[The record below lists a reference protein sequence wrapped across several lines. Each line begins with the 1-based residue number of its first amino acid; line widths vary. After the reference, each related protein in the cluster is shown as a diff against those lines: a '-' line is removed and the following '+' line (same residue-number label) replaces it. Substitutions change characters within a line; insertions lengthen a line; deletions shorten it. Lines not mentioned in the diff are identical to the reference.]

1 MALERCPHCPERV
14 RNLGLHLKRCI
25 KYRRKV
31 KAGMLAI
38 PTEPKEIEPTV
49 VEPQKK
55 KRGRPKKT

>member
-1 MALERCPHCPERV
+1 
-14 RNLGLHLKRCI
+14 
-25 KYRRKV
+25 
-31 KAGMLAI
+31 MLAI